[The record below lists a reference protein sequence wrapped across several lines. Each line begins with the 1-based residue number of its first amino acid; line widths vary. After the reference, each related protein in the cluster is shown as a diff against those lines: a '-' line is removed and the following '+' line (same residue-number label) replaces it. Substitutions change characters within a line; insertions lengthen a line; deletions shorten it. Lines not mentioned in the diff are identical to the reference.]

1 MRIKSNK
8 MKNKMKFFTVLFSV
22 LLMVSCKDKTNY
34 SKIKDETGTESVA
47 HKIVVKESL
56 DGGNY
61 AYINVEENGKTYWMA
76 ISNMPVTV
84 GETYYYDGG
93 MTMKDFESKQLNKTF
108 DEIVFAD
115 AIRTT
120 EKAVEIKAEDPHA
133 TSAPVVDSN
142 LKIEKPKG
150 GTSLAELFS
159 AKKSFSGKSIIVK
172 GKVVKVNDGIMNKNW
187 VHIVDGTQFENK
199 ADLTITTIDSVNVGD
214 IVTFKGVIILDKDF
228 GQGYIYDILLEEG
241 SLVK

>member
-1 MRIKSNK
+1 M
-8 MKNKMKFFTVLFSV
+8 
-22 LLMVSCKDKTNY
+22 
-34 SKIKDETGTESVA
+34 
-47 HKIVVKESL
+47 
-56 DGGNY
+56 
-61 AYINVEENGKTYWMA
+61 
-76 ISNMPVTV
+76 
-84 GETYYYDGG
+84 
-93 MTMKDFESKQLNKTF
+93 
-108 DEIVFAD
+108 
-115 AIRTT
+115 
-120 EKAVEIKAEDPHA
+120 
-133 TSAPVVDSN
+133 
-142 LKIEKPKG
+142 
-150 GTSLAELFS
+150 AELFS